1 MDALNRL
8 AMDPRYQDLFSI
20 LRGTRNGVVYGAK
33 LRFCHALVM
42 SVLFRKGPIKSRVE
56 GILRAT
62 YQHAKALGLFVFIYK
77 SVLTVLGR
85 LRQGRTGQ
93 APKPRMAQI
102 RAHENPMDAF
112 WAGLIG
118 GYIVFGRNSPAAA
131 GNTIAQQMALYVFS
145 RIILGGAKY
154 ITEDVFSASSVQ
166 ASKLSNAS
174 WTVMAS
180 LSWAIVM
187 YLFRADPKVLQSS
200 MLHSLKYLY
209 VDSES
214 WNSIFDFF

>member
-1 MDALNRL
+1 
-8 AMDPRYQDLFSI
+8 MDPRFHDIFSI
-20 LRGTRNGVVYGAK
+20 LRGTRNGILYGAK

-42 SVLFRKGPIKSRVE
+42 SVLFRRGPLKGRIE

-77 SVLTVLGR
+77 SILTVLGR
-85 LRQGRTGQ
+85 IRQVRTGQ

-102 RAHENPMDAF
+102 KGHDNAMDAF
-112 WAGLIG
+112 WAGLVG
-118 GYIVFGRNSPAAA
+118 GYVVFGRNSPAAA
-131 GNTIAQQMALYVFS
+131 GSTIAQQMALYVFS
-145 RIILGGAKY
+145 RIVLGGAKY
-154 ITEDVFSASSVQ
+154 VTTDLLAVSPVTNTN
-166 ASKLSNAS
+166 LTNAS

-187 YLFRADPKVLQSS
+187 YLFRADPNVLQSS

-209 VDSES
+209 VDSET
-214 WNSIFDFF
+214 WDSIFDFF